1 MKKVLLSLMILLPL
15 LSQAQYLQK
24 GYRGFVDVGYCYYT
38 FSQLD
43 PSTIELTTSH
53 GYQFN
58 PYIYLG
64 AGIGFDYTGE
74 IKWGDISGKP
84 HNKRS
89 AKVDIPVFFNARANF
104 TKTKLSPFVDVR
116 FGSYVNNDGN
126 IYATL
131 TIGGRYAINEKIG
144 VSLCIGFESRK
155 VCVEELKLITG
166 TKYNNYKMD
175 YYYTNKPNQNL
186 DGLVF
191 KAGIDF

>member
-1 MKKVLLSLMILLPL
+1 MILLPL